1 MGTLQQLGREHGHE
15 APRVGADDLEDA
27 SEVVKLVGVQED
39 VHAAVLVHDELEEAA
54 QGTGTCLVVAE
65 EGIVLALGPQAHG
78 DSHAGRGERCQRQDA
93 EHAGEQHRYEE
104 AGVRLVQAQQWRC
117 EEQQDQ
123 QGGGEDQVVVVG
135 HLAD

>member
-65 EGIVLALGPQAHG
+65 EGIVLALGPRRTETAMQAEESAAKGKTQSTQASSTATRKLVSVWFRRSSG
-78 DSHAGRGERCQRQDA
+78 DARSNRISRAVERTRS
-93 EHAGEQHRYEE
+93 
-104 AGVRLVQAQQWRC
+104 L
-117 EEQQDQ
+117 
-123 QGGGEDQVVVVG
+123 
-135 HLAD
+135 